1 MELAWFRDLIITI
14 SGFVFI
20 IVLIVAAIMS
30 LRLYGKAKVVLD
42 ELKRTSE
49 LAHDTAE
56 RVHDGIKPMFAI
68 LALIQGLREGYER
81 SGGSHH
87 KHRR

>member
-1 MELAWFRDLIITI
+1 MDLAWFRDLIITI
-14 SGFVFI
+14 AGFVFI
-20 IVLIVAAIMS
+20 VVLIVAAIMS
-30 LRLYGKAKVVLD
+30 LRLYGKATVVLE
-42 ELKRTSE
+42 ELKRTSM

-68 LALIQGLREGYER
+68 LAMIQGLREGYER
-81 SGGSHH
+81 SGSHH